1 MNKIVIYSSKRG
13 TTANYAKWIAEELN
27 CEYVPINDFDF
38 GSLSSYDIVIFGGW
52 LRGSGIVGF
61 DKLKPYLENLQSR
74 LLLFITGISEYN
86 PENYRQICEINFAG
100 NMDMSDTELFFCP
113 GRYEPA
119 HVKGID
125 KFLMRIARRML
136 ISGKT
141 KEEAAAANKMAAA
154 IENGVDKTDKKYI
167 DPIIKAVYKIEG
179 DHIQE

>member
-1 MNKIVIYSSKRG
+1 
-13 TTANYAKWIAEELN
+13 
-27 CEYVPINDFDF
+27 
-38 GSLSSYDIVIFGGW
+38 
-52 LRGSGIVGF
+52 
-61 DKLKPYLENLQSR
+61 
-74 LLLFITGISEYN
+74 
-86 PENYRQICEINFAG
+86 
-100 NMDMSDTELFFCP
+100 MDMSDTELFFCP